1 MIFKNYM
8 AVLKKYA
15 QFNGRSR
22 RKEYWEFFLVNI
34 IISAVLGVLSLL
46 PDIGGLFSMIVGL
59 YSLAVII
66 PGLALCV
73 RRLHDIDK
81 KWAWMFISFIPL
93 VGGIWFIVL
102 MATEGTK
109 GVNKFGTDPKQ

>member
-15 QFNGRSR
+15 QFTGRSR

-34 IISAVLGVLSLL
+34 IISAVLSALFIVPKIGMIFAVVSL
-46 PDIGGLFSMIVGL
+46 L

-73 RRLHDIDK
+73 RRLHDVDK
-81 KWAWMFISFIPL
+81 PWTWIFISFVPL
-93 VGGIWFIVL
+93 IGSIWLIVL
-102 MATEGTK
+102 LAKKGTI
-109 GVNKFGTDPKQ
+109 GDNKFGADPK

>member
-15 QFNGRSR
+15 QFAGRSR

-34 IISAVLGVLSLL
+34 IISAILSALVLIPKMGIIFTVVSL
-46 PDIGGLFSMIVGL
+46 L

-81 KWAWMFISFIPL
+81 KWTWIFISFIPL
-93 VGGIWFIVL
+93 VGGIWLIVL
-102 MATEGTK
+102 MATEGAK
-109 GVNKFGTDPKQ
+109 GDNKFGADPKQ